1 MKIQRYIAKDMRTAL
16 AQVREALGADAV
28 ILSSGRIGDEVEVV
42 AAVDFEAVQQAAA
55 QAVDARAANA
65 ARVHAEHERNL
76 QASRHPVQT
85 TRVATSTGRG
95 DARNIEALAEARF
108 AARANALADAQA
120 DAHAIAQASEAATAR
135 TETTGRHLNVRIDDN
150 DDDADVVMPTQL
162 RPLVQQPARSA
173 ERQPARS
180 AERRAS
186 SQISEELAPSFATPP
201 PPTSGSEAQNALAND
216 MKDMRRMLEAQLQTL
231 TWNDFQRRSPVQA
244 AMHKEL
250 AQLGMTTD
258 LAHSLV
264 RKIPADLN
272 FSAARRFALATVA
285 RTVQVTGDRWLDK
298 GGIVAFAGPA
308 GAGKTTLLAK
318 LAARWVMRHG
328 PRRIAMISADAV
340 RIGAHEQ
347 FHTLGRLLGVNA
359 QNVFDIAELPELLYE
374 LRNCQF
380 IMIDTAGTSP
390 RDPELAR
397 QLRLLSQMQASIETS
412 LVLPASTQTGAIDE
426 VVQRF
431 ALARPTSCCI
441 TKIDEAV
448 NLGGMLSALIRHKL
462 AAAYVSDGQRVPED
476 LAPARAHQLVSKA
489 VEIASHNGNTA
500 DDEVMQRRISGVKN
514 GR

>member
-1 MKIQRYIAKDMRTAL
+1 MKIQRYIAKDMRSAL

-28 ILSSGRIGDEVEVV
+28 ILSSGRIGDDVEVV

-55 QAVDARAANA
+55 QAVDVRAANA
-65 ARVHAEHERNL
+65 AKVNAEHERNL
-76 QASRHPVQT
+76 QAANRQPVQT
-85 TRVATSTGRG
+85 TRVTAGAGRTHVRNVEAVA
-95 DARNIEALAEARF
+95 DARLARPRTAENASALS
-108 AARANALADAQA
+108 NGLN
-120 DAHAIAQASEAATAR
+120 
-135 TETTGRHLNVRIDDN
+135 TGSRLDVRIDDN
-150 DDDADVVMPTQL
+150 DDAEDALAQS
-162 RPLVQQPARSA
+162 QIQPAPTLEGA
-173 ERQPARS
+173 AV
-180 AERRAS
+180 RRAS
-186 SQISEELAPSFATPP
+186 SQVSEGLAPSFATAPP
-201 PPTSGSEAQNALAND
+201 PPSGSEAQAALANE

-250 AQLGMTTD
+250 AQLGLTSD

-264 RKIPADLN
+264 RKLPAELS
-272 FSAARRFALATVA
+272 FSAARRYALATIA
-285 RTVQVTGDRWLDK
+285 RTVQVTGDRWLEK
-298 GGIVAFAGPA
+298 GGIVAFAGAA

-328 PRRIAMISADAV
+328 PRRIAMISADSV

-347 FHTLGRLLGVNA
+347 FHTLGRLLGVTTH
-359 QNVFDIAELPELLYE
+359 NVFDIAELPELLYE

-380 IMIDTAGTSP
+380 VMIDTAGTSP

-412 LVLPASTQTGAIDE
+412 LVLPASTQTGAIEE

-441 TKIDEAV
+441 TKIDEAM

-462 AAAYVSDGQRVPED
+462 TAAYVSDGQRVPED

-500 DDEVMQRRISGVKN
+500 DDEVMQRRISGARN